1 MELQDNLKVGE
12 KGVWLSIFTYIAL
25 SIIKLLFGYF
35 GHSEGLL
42 ADGLN
47 NSTDVIASVAV
58 LIGLKIARKP
68 PDKNHPY
75 GHYRAET
82 VASMIAAFIMVTV
95 GIQVIIEGGKSLLH
109 SETILPNLLTAWV
122 ALFSAFIMF
131 FVYFYNLNL
140 GKKINS
146 QSVKAVA
153 KDNLSDALVSVGA
166 FVGIIG
172 SQFGLHWFDTVTA
185 IIVGLI
191 IIKTAFEIFKEAVLE
206 LTDGF
211 VTEELEEI
219 RKTVIS
225 NPNIIDVKSLKAR
238 MHGNETFVDI
248 TIVTDH
254 HLNVVES
261 HKITEEIEHMLM
273 EKHQIKNTHIH
284 IEPE

>member
-95 GIQVIIEGGKSLLH
+95 GIQVIIEGVKSLIY
-109 SETILPNLLTAWV
+109 SENIIPNILTAWV
-122 ALFSAFIMF
+122 ALVSAFIMF
-131 FVYFYNLNL
+131 CVYLYNLNL

-166 FVGIIG
+166 FIGIIG
-172 SQFGLHWFDTVTA
+172 SQFGLYWFDTVTA

-211 VTEELEEI
+211 VIEELEEI
-219 RKTVIS
+219 RKTVIM

-238 MHGNETFVDI
+238 MHGKETFVDI

>member
-1 MELQDNLKVGE
+1 MQSYDNFKVGE
-12 KGVWLSIFTYIAL
+12 KGVWLSIITYITL
-25 SIIKLLFGYF
+25 SIIKLLAGYF

-47 NSTDVIASVAV
+47 NSTDVVASIAV

-82 VASMIAAFIMVTV
+82 VASLIAAFIMVSV
-95 GIQVIIEGGKSLLH
+95 GIQVIIEGGKSLIH
-109 SETILPNLLTAWV
+109 SESMMPDLNTAWV
-122 ALFSAFIMF
+122 ALGSAIVMF
-131 FVYFYNLNL
+131 FVYLYNLNL

-146 QSVKAVA
+146 QAVKAVA
-153 KDNLSDALVSVGA
+153 KDNLSDALVSIGA
-166 FVGIIG
+166 FVGIVG
-172 SQFGLHWFDTVTA
+172 AQLGFHWLDTVIA

-191 IIKTAFEIFKEAVLE
+191 IMKTAFDIFKDAVLE

-211 VTEELEEI
+211 VIEDLEEI
-219 RKTVIS
+219 RKTVVS
-225 NPNIIDVKSLKAR
+225 NPNIIDVKSIKAR

-254 HLNVVES
+254 HLNVIES
-261 HKITEEIEHMLM
+261 HEITEEIENMLL
-273 EKHQIKNTHIH
+273 EKHQIRNTHIH

>member
-1 MELQDNLKVGE
+1 MQSYDNFKVGE
-12 KGVWLSIFTYIAL
+12 KGVWLSIITYITL
-25 SIIKLLFGYF
+25 SIIKLLAGYF

-47 NSTDVIASVAV
+47 NSTDVVASIAV

-82 VASMIAAFIMVTV
+82 VASLIAAFIMVSV
-95 GIQVIIEGGKSLLH
+95 GIQVIIEGGKSLIH
-109 SETILPNLLTAWV
+109 SESMMPDLNTAWV
-122 ALFSAFIMF
+122 ALGSAIVMF
-131 FVYFYNLNL
+131 FVYLYNLNL

-146 QSVKAVA
+146 QAVKAVA
-153 KDNLSDALVSVGA
+153 KDNLSDALVSIGA
-166 FVGIIG
+166 FVGIVG
-172 SQFGLHWFDTVTA
+172 AQLGFHWLDTVTA

-191 IIKTAFEIFKEAVLE
+191 IMKTAFDIFKDAVLE

-211 VTEELEEI
+211 VIEDLEEI
-219 RKTVIS
+219 RKTVVS
-225 NPNIIDVKSLKAR
+225 NPNIIDVKSIKAR

-254 HLNVVES
+254 HLNVIES
-261 HKITEEIEHMLM
+261 HEITEEIENMLL
-273 EKHQIKNTHIH
+273 EKHQIRNTHIH